1 MLNIIER
8 NKLKM
13 ELYTDGISVTRQREI
28 IRMLDEDEEQ
38 RFLLSI
44 KSECGDEDLWVLIF
58 RSYVYGIRLKK
69 MSLLNELIPEVREQL
84 EADKEQYPFL
94 YKTIIADLQNAQLST
109 DVKVSTANALIGY
122 GEAAKVKFESDN
134 NFILKLYNVFGR

>member
-1 MLNIIER
+1 
-8 NKLKM
+8 
-13 ELYTDGISVTRQREI
+13 
-28 IRMLDEDEEQ
+28 
-38 RFLLSI
+38 
-44 KSECGDEDLWVLIF
+44 
-58 RSYVYGIRLKK
+58 
-69 MSLLNELIPEVREQL
+69 MSLLNELIPEVRKQL